1 MSYVRGKLYVV
12 LITILGVYSLLLHA
26 EDAVKKPFTVAD
38 DIGLTLFLGPRGGE
52 PQLSFSPDGTYFAVW
67 SERGRLDLNR
77 IEDSLRLYR
86 SEEIQRFFE
95 NQQALEPS
103 PVWVVR
109 RSTSKEGTI
118 INKWRWLADSSG
130 IAFLERS
137 ADGELQLALANLR
150 QRRIEILTSVPEGVG
165 MFDVLDRNHYVYSA
179 AEPEESTRLQ
189 EKKRSEPDAP
199 AIVGTGLELDRL
211 LFPDDPRFIKSSHRK
226 CLWAAIKGKHFAVKN
241 DGALIFPEGELALSP
256 DGHTVVTT
264 VLAPEVPASWE
275 ALYPAPYPKTPY
287 GRIRAGARNVRQY
300 VQIDLR
306 TGSIQSLAGAPLA
319 EDAGWFWG
327 PQGRASWSSDGQEIV
342 LPGTFVKGRDGAPS
356 RPCVAV
362 INLRS
367 RNAECVETLRL
378 RTEELVNGHTE
389 VHREEGYHYV
399 YDVHFVEADNQQVD
413 VGFINP
419 DESRGNNEY
428 RRSADGGW
436 EVVKQIKD
444 DSSVSQNGLQ
454 IAVKESFNE
463 PPLLVASNE
472 GKSRTLWDPNPQL
485 KNIEMGQATV
495 YRWMDKEG
503 RQWKGGLYKPIPY
516 IAGTRYPLVIQTHGF
531 SEDQFRPSGIFP
543 TAFAA
548 QALAAS
554 GIMVLQMVAEDGTQL
569 DQCTGM
575 EEGPCG
581 VSILESAATQL
592 IKDGLVD
599 AQKIGAI
606 GFSRTVFQIME
617 QLTMGSLHLEAA
629 SITDGVMFDY
639 FQYMQMPE
647 RMSREANE
655 VTGAAPFGDGLQ
667 QWLKQSPGFNLDK
680 VTTPLLVNA
689 EGRDDI
695 LFMWEPYAALRYLK
709 KPVDLILLNTDEHVL
724 TNPTVRIASQGGSVD
739 WFRFW
744 LQGYE
749 DPDLAKAEQYKRW
762 RDLRKM
768 QAENDKKAAPAGA
781 NASLPKV
788 K

>member
-1 MSYVRGKLYVV
+1 MSCVRGKLYVV
-12 LITILGVYSLLLHA
+12 LITIFGVYPLLLHA
-26 EDAVKKPFTVAD
+26 QGEVKKPFTVAD
-38 DIGLTLFLGPRGGE
+38 DIGLTLFVGPRGGE

-77 IEDSLRLYR
+77 IEDSLRIYR
-86 SEEIQRFFE
+86 SEEIQRFLE
-95 NQQALEPS
+95 NRQAPEPS

-118 INKWRWLADSSG
+118 INEWRWLADSSG
-130 IAFLERS
+130 IAFMERS

-150 QRRIEILTSVPEGVG
+150 QRKIEILTSVPEGVG
-165 MFDVLDRNHYVYSA
+165 VFDVLDRNHYVYSA

-189 EKKRSEPDAP
+189 EKSKSGPDAP

-211 LFPDDPRFIKSSHRK
+211 LFPDDSRFIKSSHRK
-226 CLWAAIKGKHFAVKN
+226 CLWAAIEGKYFAVRN
-241 DGALIFPEGELALSP
+241 NGALIFPEGELALSP

-264 VLAPEVPASWE
+264 VLAPAVPASWE

-287 GRIRAGARNVRQY
+287 GRIRAGARNVQEY
-300 VQIDLR
+300 VQINLN
-306 TGSIQSLAGAPLA
+306 TNSIVPLTDAPLA

-327 PQGRASWSSDGQEIV
+327 PQGRASWSRDRQEIL

-389 VHREEGYHYV
+389 VHREEGYHYI
-399 YDVHFVEADNQQVD
+399 YNAHFVEGDKQQVA
-413 VGFINP
+413 VSFINP
-419 DESRGNNEY
+419 DESHGSNEY
-428 RRSADGGW
+428 GRSDGRW
-436 EVVKQIKD
+436 EVVKQIKG

-463 PPLLVASNE
+463 PPLLIASNE

-495 YRWMDKEG
+495 YRWMDTEG
-503 RQWKGGLYKPIPY
+503 RQWKGGLYKPIGY
-516 IAGTRYPLVIQTHGF
+516 IAGRRYPLVIQTHGF

-554 GIMVLQMVAEDGTQL
+554 GIMVLQIVAEDGTQL

-581 VSILESAATQL
+581 ISILESGANQL
-592 IKDGLVD
+592 VKDGLVD
-599 AQKIGAI
+599 SKKIGAI

-617 QLTMGSLHLEAA
+617 QLTMGSLHLQAA

-647 RMSREANE
+647 RMSREVDA
-655 VTGAAPFGDGLQ
+655 TIGAAPFGNGLQ
-667 QWLKQSPGFNLDK
+667 QWLRRSPGFNLDR

-724 TNPTVRIASQGGSVD
+724 TNPAVRTASQQGSVD

-744 LQGYE
+744 LEGYE
-749 DPDLAKAEQYKRW
+749 DPDPAKADQYKRW
-762 RDLRKM
+762 RVLHKL
-768 QAENDKKAAPAGA
+768 QEE
-781 NASLPKV
+781 NASAKSN
-788 K
+788 

>member
-1 MSYVRGKLYVV
+1 MSCVRGKLYAL

-26 EDAVKKPFTVAD
+26 HDEGKKPFTVAD
-38 DIGLTLFLGPRGGE
+38 EIGLTLFVSPQGGE
-52 PQLSFSPDGTYFAVW
+52 SQRSFSPDGNYFAVW

-77 IEDSLRLYR
+77 VEDSLRIYR
-86 SEEIQRFFE
+86 SEEIQRSIE
-95 NQQALEPS
+95 NRKASQPS

-150 QRRIEILTSVPEGVG
+150 QRKIEILTSVPEGVG

-179 AEPEESTRLQ
+179 AELGGSSGLP
-189 EKKRSEPDAP
+189 EKKGSEPDAQ

-226 CLWAAIKGKHFAVKN
+226 CLWAAIEGKHFAVKN

-256 DGHTVVTT
+256 DGDTVVTT

-287 GRIRAGARNVRQY
+287 GRIRASARNVREY
-300 VQIDLR
+300 VQINLN
-306 TGSIQSLAGAPLA
+306 TNSIVPLTDAPLA

-327 PQGRASWSSDGQEIV
+327 PQGRASWSRDRQELL

-367 RNAECVETLRL
+367 WNVECVETLRL

-399 YDVHFVEADNQQVD
+399 YDAHFVEADKQQVD

-428 RRSADGGW
+428 RRSANGGW
-436 EVVKQIKD
+436 EVVKQIKG

-472 GKSRTLWDPNPQL
+472 SKSRTLWDPNPQL

-503 RQWKGGLYKPIPY
+503 RQWKGGLYKPIGY
-516 IAGTRYPLVIQTHGF
+516 ITARHYPLVIQTHGF
-531 SEDQFRPSGIFP
+531 SQDQFRPSGIFP

-554 GIMVLQMVAEDGTQL
+554 GIMVLQIVADEGTQL

-581 VSILESAATQL
+581 VSILESAASQL

-599 AQKIGAI
+599 AQKIGTI
-606 GFSRTVFQIME
+606 GFSRTVFQVME
-617 QLTMGSLHLEAA
+617 QLTMGSLHLQAA

-655 VTGAAPFGDGLQ
+655 VTGAAPFGNGLQ
-667 QWLKQSPGFNLDK
+667 QWLRRSPGFNLDK

-695 LFMWEPYAALRYLK
+695 LFMWQPYATLRYLK

-724 TNPTVRIASQGGSVD
+724 SNPAVRMASQRNSVD

-749 DPDLAKAEQYKRW
+749 DPDPAKAEQYKRW
-762 RDLRKM
+762 RELRKL
-768 QAENDKKAAPAGA
+768 QAENDKKAPPVGA
-781 NASLPKV
+781 NASLTNV

>member
-1 MSYVRGKLYVV
+1 M
-12 LITILGVYSLLLHA
+12 
-26 EDAVKKPFTVAD
+26 
-38 DIGLTLFLGPRGGE
+38 
-52 PQLSFSPDGTYFAVW
+52 
-67 SERGRLDLNR
+67 
-77 IEDSLRLYR
+77 
-86 SEEIQRFFE
+86 
-95 NQQALEPS
+95 
-103 PVWVVR
+103 
-109 RSTSKEGTI
+109 
-118 INKWRWLADSSG
+118 
-130 IAFLERS
+130 
-137 ADGELQLALANLR
+137 
-150 QRRIEILTSVPEGVG
+150 
-165 MFDVLDRNHYVYSA
+165 
-179 AEPEESTRLQ
+179 
-189 EKKRSEPDAP
+189 
-199 AIVGTGLELDRL
+199 
-211 LFPDDPRFIKSSHRK
+211 
-226 CLWAAIKGKHFAVKN
+226 
-241 DGALIFPEGELALSP
+241 
-256 DGHTVVTT
+256 
-264 VLAPEVPASWE
+264 
-275 ALYPAPYPKTPY
+275 
-287 GRIRAGARNVRQY
+287 
-300 VQIDLR
+300 
-306 TGSIQSLAGAPLA
+306 
-319 EDAGWFWG
+319 
-327 PQGRASWSSDGQEIV
+327 
-342 LPGTFVKGRDGAPS
+342 
-356 RPCVAV
+356 
-362 INLRS
+362 
-367 RNAECVETLRL
+367 ETLRL

-503 RQWKGGLYKPIPY
+503 RHWKGGLYKPIPY
-516 IAGTRYPLVIQTHGF
+516 IAGRRYPLVIQTHGF

-554 GIMVLQMVAEDGTQL
+554 GIMVFGWAKAPVRGVATKMPLITELGNDAWVRVSTKMPLLTQL